1 MTDQEMN
8 EREPE
13 LAPGPGMGVPDGAP
27 TEIVPAPGAPAS
39 GASRGRWLAAGA
51 VAVVAIGAIG
61 LGAALLGSR
70 PTPEALRYIP
80 GDAASVIEVR
90 MDLPGDQLQKVGNL
104 LAHFP
109 GFGDQSSL
117 PAKLDESLERLV
129 SSATK
134 GSLSYATQLKPWLA
148 GPLFASAAAPASA
161 SQTPAF
167 LVVATTDGKV
177 TCGPVFGDATTTT
190 ETYHAVQVTLNADG
204 TMACAMDGRFG
215 LIGTQSLI
223 HAAIDAHAAH
233 SGIDGNAA
241 YRAARDALG
250 GDQLASIYV
259 GRQFYAAMLSA
270 SGGSLGLPGSV
281 GNLPPA
287 ASEPAPGA
295 SPASSAAAIPLPDW
309 TMVGLRAEDA
319 ALTLD
324 VVSAVPPSS
333 SVAGAAASLA
343 TAPPAHVSRIA
354 PLLPADTAAMFEL
367 HGTGIAIE
375 NALAAA
381 RANAQLAPA
390 LKQVDATLAVLGG
403 PDGLVGWIDDAGV
416 VVLPN
421 GSSVTGGLVLVA
433 KDDATAAAKAE
444 QIRGFITLAG
454 LGGQIQTHDDVVNGT
469 TITTVD
475 LGDVSVLLQQAGAGG
490 LSVPSGTHLVLQVAA
505 HGSALL
511 IGADQFANRVLATT
525 AGAALTDQAGYKV
538 ALGRGDASNLSQLYV
553 SVGSVLS
560 LAETA
565 MPADE
570 RTTFDA
576 NVKPYLA
583 PFDVILETTTS
594 ANGLARARFIA
605 TVR

>member
-8 EREPE
+8 ESEPA
-13 LAPGPGMGVPDGAP
+13 LAPAPALDVPDRAP
-27 TEIVPAPGAPAS
+27 TEVVPAYGASAS
-39 GASRGRWLAAGA
+39 GGSRGRWVAAGA
-51 VAVVAIGAIG
+51 VAVLALGAIG
-61 LGAALLGSR
+61 FGAALLGSR
-70 PTPEALRYIP
+70 PIPEALRYIP

-90 MDLPGDQLQKVGNL
+90 MDLPGDELQKVGNL

-148 GPLFASAAAPASA
+148 GPLFASAAAPTSA
-161 SQTPAF
+161 SDKPAF

-177 TCGPVFGDATTTT
+177 SCAPVFGDATTTT
-190 ETYHAVQVTLNADG
+190 ETYHTLQVTLNADG

-215 LIGTQSLI
+215 LVGTQALV
-223 HAAIDAHAAH
+223 HAAIDAHSSH
-233 SGIDGNAA
+233 LGIDGNAA

-259 GRQFYAAMLSA
+259 GRSFYAAVLSSSGA
-270 SGGSLGLPGSV
+270 SLHLPGSTGSLSPV
-281 GNLPPA
+281 
-287 ASEPAPGA
+287 ASEPAGVATPG
-295 SPASSAAAIPLPDW
+295 SSAATMPLPDW
-309 TMVGLRAEDA
+309 TMVGFRAEDA

-324 VVSAVPPSS
+324 VVSAMPPSS
-333 SVAGAAASLA
+333 GAALASASLA
-343 TAPPAHVSRIA
+343 TLPPAHVSRIA

-367 HGTGIAIE
+367 HGTGVAIE

-381 RANAQLAPA
+381 GANAQLAPA
-390 LKQVDATLAVLGG
+390 LKQVDTTLAILGG
-403 PDGLVGWIDDAGV
+403 PSGLVGWIDEAGV
-416 VVLPN
+416 VVLPD
-421 GSSVTGGLVLVA
+421 GTSLTGGVVLVA

-444 QIRGFITLAG
+444 QIRGFLTLAG
-454 LGGQIQTHDDVVNGT
+454 LGGQVQTHDAVVNGT
-469 TITTVD
+469 TVTTVD
-475 LGDVSVLLQQAGAGG
+475 LGDVSALLQQAGAGG
-490 LSVPSGTHLVLQVAA
+490 VNVPAGTHVVFQVAA

-525 AGAALTDQAGYKV
+525 AGAALADQAGYKA
-538 ALGRGDASNLSQLYV
+538 ALSRGDASNLSQLYV
-553 SVGSVLS
+553 SVGAVLS

-565 MPADE
+565 MPASQ

-576 NVKPYLA
+576 NIKPYLA

-605 TVR
+605 TVK